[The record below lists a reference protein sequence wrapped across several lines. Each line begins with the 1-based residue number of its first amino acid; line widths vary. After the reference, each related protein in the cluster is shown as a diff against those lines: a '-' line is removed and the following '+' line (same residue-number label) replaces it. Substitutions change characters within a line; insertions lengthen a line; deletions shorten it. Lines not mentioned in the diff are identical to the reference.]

1 MTTTRMGGRR
11 HSALTRMTFH
21 APDLSRVARDFRRN
35 QELAAT
41 GQQPETQLYADDEGG
56 ILVGKVLDREAAR
69 QMRLS
74 TIPPD
79 TFYSGPATGAPRHLK
94 ERRFAEESMP
104 EGTTYASDGT
114 YDGWVYEVRN
124 EFGDRY
130 QLYLWW
136 DPANADYRVS
146 LIEPGLAGNVDAH
159 GCHLFSDGR
168 LCLRH
173 GGGYAEMEHAY
184 SRSVLW
190 TRGASLYMKGQ
201 GFQFNIDD

>member
-1 MTTTRMGGRR
+1 MTMTSAGSRRM
-11 HSALTRMTFH
+11 SALTRKTFY

-56 ILVGKVLDREAAR
+56 ILTGRVLDRDTAR

-74 TIPPD
+74 MIPPD
-79 TFYSGPATGAPRHLK
+79 TFYADTAAEAVRHRK
-94 ERRFAEESMP
+94 ERKFAEESMP
-104 EGTTYASDGT
+104 EGTIYASDGT

-136 DPANADYRVS
+136 DPSNADYRVS
-146 LIEPGLAGNVDAH
+146 LMEPSLGGSVDAH

-184 SRSVLW
+184 ARSVLW